1 MLKLKPIFKDYIW
14 GGYKLK
20 DVFGRDNNGK
30 RISESWE
37 VSVHKA
43 GLSTSEQ
50 GTLKEYIDN
59 NPTCVSKNHAEFPIL
74 IKYID
79 AAQNASIQV
88 HPDDDY
94 ARKMEAD
101 SGKTEMW
108 YVIQADEGAGIY
120 CGFKK
125 DVTKEEVAEAISK
138 GEIEKLLNF
147 FTVKAGDC
155 FLIEAG
161 TIHSIGAGCVML
173 EVQQSSDVTYRV
185 FDYDRKTE
193 DGKARLLNVERAL
206 DVIDYKA
213 FVNKANYSDFV
224 DINNSRIRTLT
235 KCEYFCCRE
244 LALNG
249 EFTEVNDLSFV
260 AVNVISG
267 KGMINGQYF
276 TSGDS
281 FFINRTERINIQGKA
296 KIILTSASDI

>member
-1 MLKLKPIFKDYIW
+1 LLKLKPVFKDYIW

-20 DVFGRDNNGK
+20 SVFGRDNNGK

-43 GLSTSEQ
+43 GLSSSDQ

-59 NPTCVSKNHAEFPIL
+59 NPTCVSQHHSNFPIL

-88 HPDDDY
+88 HPDDEY

-120 CGFKK
+120 CGFKR
-125 DVTKEEVAEAISK
+125 DVTKEEVAEAIKK

-147 FTVKAGDC
+147 FTVKPGDC

-173 EVQQSSDVTYRV
+173 EVQQSSDVTYRIY
-185 FDYDRKTE
+185 DYERKTD
-193 DGKARLLNVERAL
+193 DGELRVLNVERAL

-235 KCEYFCCRE
+235 KCEYFSCRE

-249 EFTEVNDLSFV
+249 EFTEVNDRSFV

-267 KGMINGQYF
+267 KGMINGRYF

-281 FFINRTERINIQGKA
+281 FFINRTERINLQGKA

>member
-1 MLKLKPIFKDYIW
+1 MLKLKPVFKDYIW

-37 VSVHKA
+37 VSVHPA
-43 GLSTSEQ
+43 GLSMSES
-50 GTLKEYIDN
+50 GTLKEYIDD
-59 NPTCVSKNHAEFPIL
+59 NPFCVSNKHLEFPIL

-88 HPDDDY
+88 HPNDEY
-94 ARKMEAD
+94 ANKMEED

-108 YVIQADEGAGIY
+108 YVIQADDGAGIY
-120 CGFKK
+120 CGFKH
-125 DVTKEEVAEAISK
+125 DVSKEEVALAIK
-138 GEIEKLLNF
+138 QGQIEKLLNF
-147 FTVKAGDC
+147 FTVKPGDC

-173 EVQQSSDVTYRV
+173 EVQQSSDVTYRIY
-185 FDYDRKTE
+185 DYDRKTE

-244 LALNG
+244 LVLNG

-260 AVNVISG
+260 AVNVING
-267 KGMINGQYF
+267 QGMINGQYF

-281 FFINRTERINIQGKA
+281 FFINRTERINLQGKA
-296 KIILTSASDI
+296 KIILTSASDV